1 MSEPTSMGPES
12 TVDATGSTGPNTVFM
27 PGDERLADWRM
38 GAVTPEA
45 LVWAQESLTGLTE
58 ATIMMVDDEQL
69 NIEMT
74 EVFLE
79 DAGYRNFVSTTQ
91 ADEAVELMRSKRPSL
106 LLLDL
111 SMPRVNG
118 MQILQLMRDDA
129 MLRHVPVIVL
139 TSTHDP
145 QVKLQALSLGAMDFL
160 SKPVDPSELALR
172 IRNTLAATVYRD
184 YLAQHDPLTA
194 LPNKLRYRDAVKAVL
209 ERVPKRRHKGALIH
223 IGVDRLASVN
233 DAMGRAV
240 GDQLMQRISKR
251 LASCV
256 ETEGADARGDPQDRP
271 TLYRFDG
278 DEFAVLL
285 PAMEA
290 VETAAGFINRLL
302 DAASTSF
309 NRGGAQ
315 EIFVTCS
322 IGVAVFPDDGREL
335 DILVT
340 NAGLAMRHA
349 KGSGRHTYEFYT
361 EELNERAVRLLTRGA
376 DLRMAFTRDQVEML
390 YQPRLHTL
398 TSSLAGAQGIA
409 RWTHPSGEVYQG
421 DAVLDMAA
429 TSEMS
434 MALTEWMLNQL
445 RDQTKA
451 WRAAALRLP
460 RVGITVSLDQM
471 TLLQLFDIL
480 RKGIRAGL
488 QPQYLAVDFRG
499 GADIEPSQESL
510 ETFAGLKKMGV
521 RFGLDQFGGPSSS
534 LLALRRLP
542 VEEVRIHPLV
552 FQDGSRDGG
561 PLAAATIAMARN
573 MGLRAVATGIGSEA
587 QRARLEAQRCDEFQ
601 GPLVGPPLK
610 AAAFAKKWMAAQS
623 GQAAIG

>member
-1 MSEPTSMGPES
+1 MDPDS
-12 TVDATGSTGPNTVFM
+12 TVTSTSIGTGSSGPPTVFM
-27 PGDERLADWRM
+27 PGDDRLPDRRM
-38 GAVTPEA
+38 GAVTPEE
-45 LVWAQESLTGLTE
+45 LVWAHESLTGLTE

-74 EVFLE
+74 EAFLE

-91 ADEAVELMRSKRPSL
+91 SEDAVDLMRSERPSL

-111 SMPRVNG
+111 SMPKVNG
-118 MQILQLMRDDA
+118 MQILNLMRADA
-129 MLRHVPVIVL
+129 ALRHVPVIVL

-194 LPNKLRYRDAVKAVL
+194 LPNKLRYKEAVKAVL
-209 ERVPKRRHKGALIH
+209 ARPVRRRNKGALIH

-233 DAMGRAV
+233 DAMGRSV

-256 ETEGADARGDPQDRP
+256 EAECADGSVAAEDRP

-285 PAMEA
+285 PHMEG
-290 VETAAGFINRLL
+290 VETTAGFISRLL

-322 IGVAVFPDDGREL
+322 VGVAVFPDDGQEI

-349 KGSGRHTYEFYT
+349 KSAGRHTYEFYAS
-361 EELNERAVRLLTRGA
+361 ELNERAVRTLTRGA
-376 DLRMAFTRDQVEML
+376 DLRMAFTRNQVEML
-390 YQPRLHTL
+390 YQPRVHTL
-398 TSSLAGAQGIA
+398 TGSLAGAQA
-409 RWTHPSGEVYQG
+409 VVRWTHPTGEVFEG

-434 MALTEWMLNQL
+434 MALAEWMLLQL

-451 WRAAALRLP
+451 WRNAALRLP
-460 RVGITVSLDQM
+460 RVGVTVSLDQ
-471 TLLQLFDIL
+471 LGLPQLVDIL
-480 RKGIRAGL
+480 RKGIRGGL
-488 QPQYLAVDFRG
+488 QPQYLGVELRG
-499 GADIEPSQESL
+499 GVDVDPSPDHLESL
-510 ETFAGLKKMGV
+510 AGLKKMGV
-521 RFGLDQFGGPSSS
+521 RFILDQFGGPHSS
-534 LLALRRLP
+534 LLQLRRLP
-542 VEEVRIHPLV
+542 VDEVKLHPLF
-552 FQDGSRDGG
+552 FQVASGDPGQ
-561 PLAAATIAMARN
+561 LTAATLAMARG
-573 MGLRAVATGIGSEA
+573 MGLHTVATGIDDERQLALLEGPHCD
-587 QRARLEAQRCDEFQ
+587 QYQGRLA
-601 GPLVGPPLK
+601 GAPLK
-610 AAAFAKKWMAAQS
+610 ATAFAKKWMTAQK
-623 GQAAIG
+623 

>member
-1 MSEPTSMGPES
+1 MDPDS
-12 TVDATGSTGPNTVFM
+12 TVTSTSAGSSGPPTVFM
-27 PGDERLADWRM
+27 PGDDRLPDRRM
-38 GAVTPEA
+38 GAVTPEEM
-45 LVWAQESLTGLTE
+45 VWAHESLTGLTE
-58 ATIMMVDDEQL
+58 AIIMMVDDEQL

-74 EVFLE
+74 EAFLE
-79 DAGYRNFVSTTQ
+79 DAGYRNFVSTNQ
-91 ADEAVELMRSKRPSL
+91 AEEAVELMRSERPSL

-111 SMPRVNG
+111 SMPKVNG
-118 MQILQLMRDDA
+118 MQILNLMRGDA
-129 MLRHVPVIVL
+129 ALRHVPVIVL

-194 LPNKLRYRDAVKAVL
+194 LPNKLRYKEAVKAVL
-209 ERVPKRRHKGALIH
+209 ARPHRRRNKGALIH
-223 IGVDRLASVN
+223 IGVDRLGSVN
-233 DAMGRAV
+233 DAMGRSV

-256 ETEGADARGDPQDRP
+256 EAECADAGGGPEDRP

-285 PAMEA
+285 PHMEG
-290 VETAAGFINRLL
+290 VETTAGFINRLL

-322 IGVAVFPDDGREL
+322 IGVAVFPDDGQEI

-349 KGSGRHTYEFYT
+349 KSAGRHTYEFYSS
-361 EELNERAVRLLTRGA
+361 ELNEKAVRTLTRGA
-376 DLRMAFTRDQVEML
+376 DLRMAFTRNQVEML
-390 YQPRLHTL
+390 YQPRIHTL
-398 TSSLAGAQGIA
+398 TGNLAAAQA
-409 RWTHPSGEVYQG
+409 VVRWTHPTGEVFEG

-434 MALTEWMLNQL
+434 MALVEWMLLQL

-451 WRAAALRLP
+451 WRSDALRLP
-460 RVGITVSLDQM
+460 RVGVTVSLDHL
-471 TLLQLFDIL
+471 TLPQLFDIV
-480 RKGIRAGL
+480 RKGIRGGL
-488 QPQYLAVDFRG
+488 QPQYLAVEFRG
-499 GADIEPSQESL
+499 GVDVDPGPDNLES
-510 ETFAGLKKMGV
+510 FAGLKKMGV
-521 RFGLDQFGGPSSS
+521 RFVLDQFGGPHSS
-534 LLALRRLP
+534 LLQLHRLP
-542 VEEVRIHPLV
+542 VDEIKLHQLF
-552 FQDGSRDGG
+552 FQAVSGRD
-561 PLAAATIAMARN
+561 PALLTAATLAMARG
-573 MGLRAVATGIGSEA
+573 MGLHSIATGIDN
-587 QRARLEAQRCDEFQ
+587 QRQLALLEGPICDQYQ
-601 GPLVGPPLK
+601 GTLAGPPLK
-610 AAAFAKKWMAAQS
+610 AAAFAKKWMTAQK
-623 GQAAIG
+623 